1 MSRPDFLLSPAA
13 AGSASL
19 LPLKIPPFVPPL
31 RTMNPSALPKS
42 GVVAVLRR
50 AVRFQ
55 VAVTAMLLPGLTIW
69 TSPVMANP
77 RGGSVVHG
85 NVNIGAGTGG
95 NLQIRQNSQ
104 NAIIDWESFSIEAG
118 ELTQFRQPNSN
129 AAVLNRVTGGDPSA
143 IHGALR
149 ANGNVFVINPNGILV
164 GPGGT
169 IDVHGLVL
177 STLDVSNGEFL
188 SRGDMTFTGVGEGVT
203 NLGRINAIGGDVFLI
218 GRTVTNSGSIS
229 ATGTVGLAAGEEV
242 LLTAG
247 ESATGERMFV
257 RAKGAG
263 VSGTGILNDGTIE
276 GAAVELK
283 AHGNIYALAINN
295 KGSIRAT
302 GATTSGGRVYLRGVG
317 GTVENSGSIRATS
330 SGSGSGGR
338 VLIEAAYAKV
348 DGMIR
353 AQGGQVRV
361 TGTERVEMN
370 AELDATNSGGRG
382 GDVVVE
388 GGEIVLGNGS
398 NIDASGATGGGNVRV
413 GGGFQGRDATVRNAD
428 SLTVESGAVVR
439 ADALVNGSGGNV
451 ILWADNDTLFNGEVS
466 ARGFSRGGFAEIS
479 GKGSLNFDGL
489 VDLTAG
495 NGPAG
500 TLLLDPTN
508 VTISAAVASAN
519 NVNNVAL
526 STLLDQ
532 GTNVIISTNF
542 GGAEA
547 GNITVN
553 DRVEWYQQNAS
564 TVPGTLTLLA
574 MGNVQFN
581 RSVRS
586 AGTGGINVV
595 AGWNG
600 TTGIVD
606 PIGGG
611 AQTTPG
617 AFDMAAVLATMPGGA
632 SEGSADAAGLNAGSV
647 FVNATNG
654 AQQVEVGSRFGST
667 LIAAHDLFITASNSV
682 GDDRWAQVGFHDSG
696 YEYEIGRTYHGS
708 RNEWWGNAA
717 GNIRAKN
724 YIADLGGTAFAG
736 GAFQGAGSGATG
748 AIEIGLS
755 GRLDMRGA
763 DNRSRGF
770 AQIGHGGATDG
781 EPVRANGGPFPLTTR
796 DGFIMDAGQDNNRTY
811 FSATWRTNY
820 LGHAARVVAPISVT
834 ASEDMLVSAA
844 RGFETTAGYTD
855 LSTPDQGGSSFALIG
870 HGGYRQAASLH
881 GDIKVEARGAT
892 TAGDGRGLA
901 GSGIQLRGNGG
912 SGGFAQI
919 GHGSGGGANRT
930 SIWDLQRSGSVTVTA
945 TTGAVRL
952 LGFNQLP
959 RAGTNRNAGAVLD
972 VNTALGNNSGMD
984 PSTLYSH
991 VQIGHGQSSESAPA
1005 TGAALNGNTAL
1016 QGFFAAPA
1024 SIENLYDASNAT
1036 FPNPAFTTSG
1046 ANVRNVRP
1054 EGSMSGDISV
1064 FAGGTVSVR
1073 DNMGYD
1079 AAGNWTPDPGPG
1091 TEPYLTAGGILRDI
1105 GIEVR
1110 AGNQYFSYGLIGHGG
1125 TQSYALESFSTGFN
1139 GNIAVEADKGG
1150 VMFVGGEEKR
1160 ADRTWGYGYNFAQ
1173 VGHGGINVQGT
1184 KQGSIEVLAGQG
1196 VGATDGDIIFRSGR
1210 MRQSYTQIGHG
1221 GQEFTRSIT
1230 GDALSDII
1238 VTAKGDVEVTSRLS
1252 GPSDVILS
1260 NDYVDW
1266 AMGET
1271 GSGSAGN
1278 SELLERVVGTLASG
1292 NQIPQSAVQ
1301 GHNWDTNIK
1310 YAMIGHGGSSVNLNG
1325 VLSLNNTIE
1334 VTSQEGSVRMT
1345 AGGGDRDFTQI
1356 GHGGYR
1362 TAGTVASV
1370 VGGDITVTADE
1381 DIIVDASNPGTN
1393 MVERSSMLGIVTRDG
1408 LGNFLYAG
1416 QNQILGRGFG
1426 SYGMIG
1432 NGGYEMDG
1440 DHSGTITLNAGG
1452 DILAIGPKTLPGIA
1466 VTGYTAGYVEGP
1478 STFPA
1483 SGTQNYWIGNRHLH
1497 DTLVEASMMQRSFT
1511 LYHGNEGAS
1520 EAAHRGNIV
1529 PGTVVIDLGNT
1540 GGQDLR
1546 DAPNGDGTGTLYR
1559 AASAVAGNY
1568 AVGTHG
1574 VAHGTIDYAT
1584 GKVTIDSSLVTANN
1598 GDLEN
1603 DRNSL
1608 NRNIDYQYS
1617 NTTLAANVAIND
1629 ERTAES
1635 DTAMR
1640 PNEAFLGHGRV
1651 LPGTLALNIG
1661 GTVYREAPALNGTI
1675 VNSANAVVATI
1686 DYDTGRIRFRQNV
1699 NPTAA
1704 PVSAD
1709 YEWAVGNSDSSFVQ
1723 IGHGGQSAS
1732 VGGRD
1737 TIGNTGSISLN
1748 AGGDVR
1754 FHAGGASNAYALL
1767 GHGGTSTQSAN
1778 SGDISLIAG
1787 GIVEFL
1793 AGNAN
1798 NYTKTNQYAQLGHGG
1813 FDADGSHTGTILVQA
1828 GTGARSL
1835 VPGVIGGGAIGG
1847 VVFTAGDS
1855 NDTYAMIGHGGR
1867 SSQAGVATQ
1876 VGLLPGQAGIL
1887 SGDIT
1892 VTSGGAMSFT
1902 AGTRLMHPI
1911 DNGAVQ
1917 DNDDGRNFVMVGH
1930 GGWDGDASAG
1940 TYIVGT
1946 GHLGNISLTAQTGDI
1961 ELKGGDTANGSAG
1974 EGFGRF
1980 HFAQLGH
1987 GGYATNGD
1995 HFGNISVIAEDGSI
2009 RLTGGMLTHDRSSEK
2024 YNWSMI
2030 GHGGGEATSHLG
2042 RLGETITVKALGADS
2057 DILLRGGG
2065 GNRNLALIGNGGL
2078 NVDGSHLGDI
2088 IVHAGRNIDLR
2099 GGTAL
2104 ERVVTRIGEFQEMNG
2119 VNGGDANDI
2128 GEYNGYY
2135 GASGLGYVMLDAAAS
2150 TGGGA
2155 KAKLMGDEIQP
2166 GTVQFRL
2173 AIAAPALFDANK
2185 TPEYSDDGAGNIVET
2200 ANPTNVVGTINY
2212 ATGEMTWNTAIVGAN
2227 NPAQPDVFVN
2237 YGHRTGIRN
2246 DALYAAAV
2254 IGHGGYAT
2262 NSRAGAHPQDA
2273 LTPGFV
2279 NRGISG
2285 NIDVRAGVDNLG
2297 AFNGSGGSLTGFG
2310 GNDQRTY
2317 VQIGHGGMD
2326 ANAAV
2331 GHALSGTITAKADGA
2346 IDFRGGGGLIDNQHI
2361 AFNYYGTG
2369 NTEVTAVTAASD
2381 ADRLRYATPLST
2393 GTRSNSGIT
2402 DILFAFAHIGHGG
2415 VTVHANNGTDN
2426 NLNNPLAA
2434 STLETGHNG
2443 DILVETANGN
2453 IGFTGGGGRGYGHFA
2468 MIGHGGYSVHGNHF
2482 GNIDVISGADINFTG
2497 GGNTYRANSTEG
2509 RNFVQIGHGGRASTG
2524 NLFGDIDVDASGAIT
2539 FQGGDVM
2546 SDRSGVAY
2554 GAHLFVLN
2562 QAGNQDENHYNRTEG
2577 RLNRAQIGHGGDN
2590 VYGDKTGTI
2599 DVTAGAGINFR
2610 GGDRL
2615 AGSLDSNAGY
2625 LNYAQIGHGG
2635 YAAWRQYRTNLA
2647 LPGNTGQADDWGIP
2661 YWHNGTT
2668 FIFDGTGQFPWPSD
2682 NSVNPTLGT
2691 GNQLNDGFNG
2701 NVTVTA
2707 TTGNIHFQGGSS
2719 TGTFSMIG
2727 HGGVETAG
2735 DHGGN
2740 LTVTALAGDIDFS
2753 ANRIEETA
2761 STSTASHTFVQIGH
2775 GGAYSSGDANGNIDV
2790 TASGK
2795 IRFKAGRHDSFAM
2808 VGHGGRESHGTS
2820 TIQWGT
2826 TNPAYRK
2833 TSNFLY
2839 SQNSFYRPG
2848 TRTGDISVD
2857 SGGNIEFIAGNLN
2870 GDRAFTQIGHGGYN
2884 IHADPASANGDGHSG
2899 SIDVVSSGGSIL
2911 LRGGDRTNAHALI
2924 GHGGTEAFG
2933 NHGGDGTDARADS
2946 DILVEAKTGIQV
2958 VATGRFDSN
2967 NVARNFAQIGHG
2979 GWRSSNRDIEDITG
2993 DRYAKLQPYGANYIN
3008 PITSTTNANNPGLH
3022 PLTPSTSDVEGFG
3035 WRGADPWGVRATLG
3049 TFKGDITVRTTD
3061 AGADIRFLAP
3071 DAAEGTLGI
3080 RGEDSYVQLG
3090 HGGWRNFANLEGD
3103 ITVQSGG
3110 ELEFRALQGTANAP
3124 NVNSNHN
3131 VGYAQLGHG
3140 GFESGGQFSGNID
3153 VTTGGDILFRGADS
3167 INGANIGYA
3176 QIGHGGYNSYRG
3188 TAQYREALRDPVTGV
3203 APAEIM
3209 QAGNT
3214 GNITI
3219 DGGGD
3224 ISFLA
3229 GRDFATYA
3237 QIGHGGYISRDS
3249 HTGNIDISAVGGIRF
3264 IASIDDVGGAG
3275 DNAGNNNDSW
3285 AQIGHGGVE
3294 SDGSHRGDITL
3305 RAGEFAS
3312 GPQAGYGLY
3321 FKGGNWD
3328 ENYAQLG
3335 HGGYGARSYGN
3346 GVNAVG
3352 FQGDIDVEV
3361 NGDITFVAG
3370 TYSNPAL
3377 FTNEDG
3383 RNYAQLGHGGVE
3395 ADTSQDNTVVTGLVD
3410 AFGNP
3415 IGHSGDI
3422 RVVARDGSINF
3433 LGGDITR
3440 TFEPSAGTGRGNN
3453 HYAQLGHGGVSSHGN
3468 HYGDITV
3475 QAGISSNLVVGSK
3488 GDGDILFASGGSSDN
3503 EWADVATYAQLG
3515 HGGRGSEGN
3524 LGLRDAGGNPLNTIT
3539 VMAGRDIT
3547 FTAADGSPSA
3557 YVHLGMGGYNAR
3569 GDHAANIQVFAERD
3583 VRLIGGN
3590 RYAGVPA
3597 PGTGKV
3603 VKYGHDARTDS
3614 NNATI
3619 NQDRAANLNDGSNIN
3634 LLYARVVPGSVSVAV
3649 RLDNG
3654 TIIGSLSDPDGN
3666 GTLTADADI
3675 TADFQDGLGTRTI
3688 TAGTHVG
3695 NVVYAGEGT
3704 STITFLQDVNPGA
3717 TAPSG
3722 INTEAGDAGTVNLWI
3737 TLEHGDQTR
3746 ALVQLGNGGYDA
3758 DNPNDTDVINGNK
3771 GNISVI
3777 SRTGSLSLLGGR
3789 DDDSYAHIGHGG
3801 RSTRGANTGDIFV
3814 RVAGGVDLIA
3824 GPNRDR
3830 EYAQIGHGGWDAD
3843 GAHSGKII
3851 VSAGSGDLF
3860 TSLGTGLFNDVGDF
3874 NRDLTPDTVQFLG
3887 GGSGIIN
3894 VLGGNWTDNWAM
3906 IGHGG
3911 RSTQGNHSG
3920 HIGVSGTGDINL
3932 LAGSGV
3938 RGFSQIG
3945 HGGWD
3950 DNGVSSNLSGSIH
3963 VISEGGNLRLKAG
3976 AGDESYALIGHG
3988 NDQNN
3993 NADNAGGTR
4002 AGRIQAIANHITL
4015 DRNTN
4020 RAAWIGHSFDMASN
4034 VDDPFADQA
4043 LQVPGDN
4050 LGGGYEVIGRSGLS
4064 YLNNGVLQNSGTI
4077 TITDNFRDR
4086 FITPHLKDAN
4096 FAFSGGNLVIN
4107 TIIDSSTSYALPA
4120 THANS
4125 VTFLAAGDIDVNRRI
4140 SGPGAGSINLV
4151 AGAGLAS
4158 ASIVDDPSRTGGISG
4173 TNLNFQRIDHLWNGH
4188 VPTGYIDFSKVRIDG
4203 LQWGNA
4209 NGFSITSGEFAS
4221 TSGEISIDAANNGGT
4236 FNLGVGSK
4244 SGETNALGHRVRL
4257 VGGDAADEYAMLG
4270 YFTDAAAD
4278 PATGNIWVG
4287 AKTGGVLVQSGTAAR
4302 SSAQIGH
4309 GGNGGNTNVKNLS
4322 GTITVRADG
4331 GGAVGNV
4338 SVLSGTGDTGQ
4349 AQIGHGGR
4357 QNDGSHSGDIIVIG
4371 EALAV
4376 TSAGSVAQIGHGG
4389 FQGTGAYSG
4398 NLFINYDP
4406 LANSGLGA
4414 AVGGGGALTITAGSG
4429 FDDYAQ
4435 IGHGGVVAT
4444 TGNRT
4449 GNILVGQ
4456 SAGVTLQGGTNK
4468 STSAQL
4474 GHGGVGAGAG
4484 TLTGDIEVNTTGN
4497 VSVLAGASATSQG
4510 SAFAQIG
4517 HGGTSASGN
4526 KTGNITINAL
4536 GTQINVAGP
4545 NTAVVSNT
4553 NYAQIGHGGDASGG
4567 TLTGNIAIDAPNAGL
4582 NLTAGNQT
4590 RAFAKVG
4597 HGGYNTGGA
4606 QSGTIGLTLG
4616 GAVNLAGGGDHS
4628 LAQIGHGGSLG
4639 AGNRDGAISVMSSNG
4654 NLSLISGAGLNAFT
4668 QIGHGGAG
4676 ATGNHGSSLANGE
4689 IHVGIAGNI
4698 LMNAGG
4704 GTDAYTQIGQGG
4716 SGAVGTHL
4724 GEICVHADGT
4734 ITFNNGLQG
4743 AGTRAYGQ
4751 IGHGGYNAAGNH
4763 GGDITVVSGYVNT
4776 GGINMTGGSG
4786 TDQYVQIGHGGTN
4799 ASGNLSGRV
4808 YVVAD
4813 KGGDLVMTGGS
4824 AAGTYAMI
4832 SHGDGHGNYGAFGSG
4847 TTAGT
4852 RQGGIQY
4859 FVDGDA
4865 ILNAGTGANSNVH
4878 LIHRTNDSGGLNGTN
4893 YLGGDGY
4900 QYVVNGTSSSTNGT
4914 DHNTARENES
4924 TIIAG
4929 NFGTGNI
4936 VVTNTGNLTL
4946 NLPNIPTGEFVN
4958 HSFSFIVMSTGN
4970 LNFERSFQNAGT
4982 GLVALVAGWDGVQ
4995 DLSTIN
5001 YNNGPC
5007 DPEIIPGSIDFNDC
5021 DRFGNNGGILTVG
5034 SATQAGP
5041 FAVGSRQGQTI
5052 LRGYGIN
5059 VVGSN
5064 TTAGGSTQIGFRADG
5079 TGDITGTIDV
5089 RAKQGGLTLQ
5099 AGSADNAFVQ
5109 IGHGTG
5115 SGAFSN
5121 NVTSA
5126 ATVNISFCE
5135 PGIVTLNG
5143 AGNGAFAMIGNGGGT
5158 GNYARGGNTTLTNV
5172 GGVALNGGTGSGAFT
5187 QIGNGGVGGQGAV
5200 TGNVSIAGAGNVSL
5214 VGGAGGNAFAHIGA
5228 GGQNHV
5234 GAITSTTSVITTGG
5248 NLTMTGGAGA
5258 GAFAQLGAGGLNA
5271 DGVISGGVTA
5281 TVDGAIQLTG
5291 GSLGDTYVQIGAGG
5305 SGSDGVKSGD
5315 VTVSG
5320 SSATLTGG
5328 SGAGSSVL
5336 VGNGGGIAQGTT
5348 DNASGSISGNTSLT
5362 ATSGA
5367 VTMNASAAAA
5377 DNFVQVGAGG
5387 RSSVGSANTINST
5400 TTVNTTGGGLTVNAG
5415 NASYAQIGAGGHQV
5429 DALSVTGNVLVN
5441 AGGAIAISG
5450 GSGQNRYAQI
5460 GNGGMGADGAKN
5472 GNTTV
5477 TGTSVLMT
5485 AGSGAGSNVLIG
5497 LGGGMDQTTSDF
5509 SNGALTG
5516 NVLVTTTTDGV
5527 TMNSASAG
5535 TQAFAQIGNGGLVS
5549 DGAISGTTTVNSAGV
5564 VALTAG
5570 AQSNAYARIGSG
5582 GSGNDGTIS
5591 NAATTVTGTNLTM
5604 TAGSNTSAYT
5614 QIGAGGGAT
5623 GGGNLALGSIT
5634 GDVSVTMTGTIAM
5647 NGGSGGSAFSQ
5658 IGAGGA
5664 GINGSAGTNTI
5675 NSATQVSGT
5684 SLTMNSGSGSGAYAQ
5699 IGAGGGTTGVGA
5711 ATPALGSITGNVTVN
5726 ATAGGITMGAT
5737 SSGTRSYVQIG
5748 AGGSGIDGAAAS
5760 LGSANTITSN
5770 TSVTTVGGDLTMNSS
5785 LAAYTQIGAGG
5796 LNADGTINGSVSANV
5811 GGNLI
5816 MTGGVGTRRSA
5827 QIGNGGQQ
5835 SDGAK
5840 SGAIDVTANAI
5851 SLAAGSTERAF
5862 AQIGHGG
5869 ADASGV
5875 VSSANITVNSIGAI
5889 SLASGGN
5896 QAYTQIGHGGFNALN
5911 LTVPNSSIT
5920 INNTAGTGTG
5930 DITLTGGSGT
5940 NASAT
5945 IGHGGARTD
5954 GNANVGD
5961 VSATG
5966 DVSIQRAANVR
5977 VIGGSNTDSFAQ
5989 IGHAGERAIATFGG
6003 NVSVNS
6009 SGLVQVSGGTGGTGG
6024 TYGQIGH
6031 GGRLHNG
6038 VKSGSITV
6046 TAAGPLSL
6054 LGGTVTGAGAQI
6066 GHGGN
6071 AASGNS
6077 TGDIA
6082 LSVGGAVALTAGSQN
6097 ETYAQVGH
6105 GGHLAT
6111 GTFGGNV
6118 GLNYNFVTNQVTGA
6132 AGALTM
6138 TGGTLAA
6145 NDAYAQFGHGG
6156 SSNNTG
6162 GNVKSG
6168 NVVVGG
6174 VSSATLSGGS
6184 STGGDNYVQ
6193 IGHGGDEND
6202 GAATGSVG
6210 LVSSGLVTLNASNS
6224 GSDGYVQIGLGG
6236 HEATGN
6242 FGASGNIVSVI
6253 GLGIDLN
6260 GGSGLRSSVQIGSGG
6275 HNADGDLIGSVFVN
6289 VNPLNG
6295 DPAGGGAITLNG
6307 GSGTESFAQI
6317 GLGGTA
6323 QDGSKNGNTTIRG
6336 DSLEVVVGS
6345 GGASYVQVGAGSG
6358 IRADTSDFGSGLIN
6372 TTTTATLT
6380 NGGVTVSA
6388 AGGGAH
6394 AYAQIGGGG
6403 LIADGALSGNA
6414 GLSTVVNAAGD
6425 IVITGGSN
6433 SNNYAMIGLG
6443 GSGGDG
6449 VKVNAGTSVTGTS
6462 VTMNGGSGAS
6472 AFTQIGSGGGMTGGN
6487 NISTGAVT
6495 GDTLVTTTTGG
6506 ITATSGSG
6514 ANAYSMIGTGGS
6526 NLPGDISAT
6535 VSVNSAGVVTLNS
6548 ASGGAGAFTQI
6559 GAGGL
6564 NADGV
6569 HTGTTT
6575 VTAAG
6580 AVSLTGGANSDTYSQ
6595 IGSGG
6600 AGSDGNK
6607 VNATVS
6613 VRGASVAM
6621 TSGAGLGAYTQ
6632 IGSGGG
6638 ATGAGALPTGTVTG
6652 PVNVVTTTGG
6662 ISLAGGGDRAY
6673 SQIGQ
6678 GGGGR
6683 NGDFSGEIQIVSADG
6698 LSLTGGTTARGYAL
6712 VGNGGIADAGGF
6724 TTGLREGNVLVRVDG
6739 LTQLADGASTAFI
6752 GHRGAAGVTGA
6763 SRLALVTGQI
6773 DTTGNA
6779 TGITGMIAN
6788 VIGVATAE
6796 IGVTNGNLVVN
6807 GPALNYNS
6815 ANAIEL
6821 FASGNTTVMTS
6832 LQNAGT
6838 GSLNLVAGWDGT
6850 TGLAET
6856 INPAIFPPIS
6866 ALALDYSAVAADTAA
6881 YTNNGGVVAIGDGTQ
6896 TTPIAVGAALGET
6909 NLLGDGAALRSGNA
6923 AGAYAQL
6930 GFRGTSNA
6938 LINGTINVGVG
6949 ASGLVL
6955 ESSAQSGAFTQIGH
6969 GGSGATSAPVQ
6980 ADINL
6985 DFANAGSLMVSA
6997 GDNNA
7002 AYAQIGHG
7010 GASYTGTVT
7019 GDITATGTIGVLA
7032 VSGGGAASQAAYAQ
7046 IGHGGDSAFGNK
7058 TGDITL
7064 EAEEVSVEAGAGFRS
7079 GAQIGH
7085 GGRTGVGT
7093 LTGSIDVTTTVG
7105 DLSVAAGAGNLS
7117 AAQIGH
7123 GGQGYNGIVADQPI
7137 TLDVAGNLTV
7147 QGGSANQ
7154 SFAIIGHGGAGS
7166 SGGTLGG
7173 DVVVNVGESL
7183 EITGGTGLNG
7193 FAQIGHGGGLV
7204 TGDMSGDITVAVG
7217 GDANLAAPSSA
7228 TSGAYAKIGH
7238 GDDMRGGFGAAAGSG
7253 SRTGNIEVA
7262 ADGSIVMNQALIG
7275 HTNST
7280 SNATSAGTTQLA
7292 VSAANPANPAGGNL
7306 VANATSEFSGDE
7318 IRFYLPRRANNQVA
7332 AGAMMNGVA
7341 YTGGLSDPNPSKGA
7355 DEYANFIQTTS
7366 GTTQLGEHDS
7376 TFGSGPAPATAGA
7389 YAFYFD
7395 TIVQGTPPTPPLP
7408 PEPPVPPVP
7417 PAPDYR
7423 DTILDD
7429 RVIDDWLRDQEVVF
7443 SAPGT
7448 TSIFYEGYEQYGP
7461 NGESIYNFN
7470 NAAGMGSDEEEDVLR
7485 RQLQILEEQAGQE
7498 NGTEN
7503 NAQGAE

>member
-19 LPLKIPPFVPPL
+19 LPLKIPPFVSPL

-77 RGGSVVHG
+77 RGGSVIHG

-104 NAIIDWESFSIEAG
+104 NAIIDWESFSIDKG

-129 AAVLNRVTGGDPSA
+129 AAVLNRVTGGDPTA

-188 SRGDMTFTGVGEGVT
+188 AGGDMTFAGVGEGVT

-247 ESATGERMFV
+247 EGSGGERMFV
-257 RAKGAG
+257 RAKGSG
-263 VSGTGILNDGTIE
+263 VSGTGIFNDGTIE

-302 GATTSGGRVYLRGVG
+302 GATSSGGRVYLRGAG
-317 GTVENSGSIRATS
+317 GTVENTGSIRATS
-330 SGSGSGGR
+330 SGSGDGGR
-338 VLIEAAYAKV
+338 ILIEAAYAKV

-353 AQGGQVRV
+353 AQGGQVRIS
-361 TGTERVEMN
+361 GTDRVDMN
-370 AELDATNSGGRG
+370 ADLDATNSGGRG

-388 GGEIVLGNGS
+388 GGEIVLGNGGK
-398 NIDASGATGGGNVRV
+398 IDASGATGGGNVRV
-413 GGGFQGRDATVRNAD
+413 GGGFQGRDTTVRNARN
-428 SLTVESGAVVR
+428 LTVAEGAVVR
-439 ADALVNGSGGNV
+439 SDALVSGPGGNV

-479 GKGSLNFDGL
+479 GKQNLGFDGL
-489 VDLTAG
+489 VDLTAV
-495 NGPAG
+495 NGPSG
-500 TLLLDPTN
+500 SLLLDPTN
-508 VTISAAVASAN
+508 VTIGTAAASATNIN
-519 NVNNVAL
+519 NIAL
-526 STLLDQ
+526 SNTLDQ
-532 GTNVIISTNF
+532 GTNVIIATNF
-542 GGAEA
+542 GSVVGAR
-547 GNITVN
+547 GDITVLPGTATAIGQN
-553 DRVEWYQQNAS
+553 AGGIEWYQQSAG
-564 TVPGTLTLLA
+564 TVGGTLSLLA
-574 MGNVQFN
+574 TGNILFAN
-581 RSVRS
+581 DVRS
-586 AGTGGINVV
+586 AGAGGINIV
-595 AGWNG
+595 AGWDG
-600 TTGIVD
+600 VTGIVD
-606 PIGGG
+606 PLSG
-611 AQTTPG
+611 AAETTPG
-617 AFDMAAVLATMPGGA
+617 AFNMAAVLATLNDGNPA
-632 SEGSADAAGLNAGSV
+632 NDAAGLNAGSV
-647 FVNATNG
+647 FING
-654 AQQVEVGSRFGST
+654 YDINGTVSNTVTEGIEVGSRFGAT
-667 LIAAHDLFITASNSV
+667 RVAAHDLLMRGSTGGNA
-682 GDDRWAQVGFHDSG
+682 RWAQLGFRDSG
-696 YEYEIGRTYHGS
+696 NEFGLNGTIAIATQGGE
-708 RNEWWGNAA
+708 RNEWWGSNGAA
-717 GNIRAKN
+717 NGSGGATQWGNIQNKD
-724 YIADLGGTAFAG
+724 YIALLGGTVESG
-736 GAFQGAGSGATG
+736 PGGLGAFKGAGYGATG

-755 GRLDMRGA
+755 GRLDARGG
-763 DNRSRGF
+763 DNDHSYV
-770 AQIGHGGATDG
+770 QIGHGGTGAEG
-781 EPVRANGGPFPLTTR
+781 IEIARNAQGIGQVSVTTR
-796 DGFIMDAGQDNNRTY
+796 DGAVIDVADNNRTY
-811 FSATWRTNY
+811 FGTSWRTNY
-820 LGHAARVVAPISVT
+820 QGVSARVNANITIKTGEDILIMAPNT
-834 ASEDMLVSAA
+834 
-844 RGFETTAGYTD
+844 FETNTGFTD
-855 LSTPDQGGSSFALIG
+855 LSNNQGSSSRYALVG
-870 HGGYRQAASLH
+870 HGGLDNFGSYH
-881 GDIKVEARGAT
+881 GNISVIALGAT
-892 TAGDGRGLA
+892 TALDGRGLA
-901 GSGIQLRGNGG
+901 GSGIQLRAGMG
-912 SGGFAQI
+912 SLNIAQI
-919 GHGSGGGANRT
+919 GHGGFHEGNRRTIFDQTSSGN
-930 SIWDLQRSGSVTVTA
+930 ISVRA
-945 TTGAVRL
+945 ETGAVRA
-952 LGFNQLP
+952 LGYNLMP
-959 RAGTNRNAGAVLD
+959 RTGDQATGPYVG
-972 VNTALGNNSGMD
+972 VNTILPAGSNNDIEYEFSN
-984 PSTLYSH
+984 
-991 VQIGHGQSSESAPA
+991 VQIGHGGWHRDRVTTGGVFTAPA
-1005 TGAALNGNTAL
+1005 GFTATAVL
-1016 QGFFAAPA
+1016 PDQ
-1024 SIENLYDASNAT
+1024 
-1036 FPNPAFTTSG
+1036 
-1046 ANVRNVRP
+1046 
-1054 EGSMSGDISV
+1054 SMSGNIDV
-1064 FAGGTVSVR
+1064 YAGGTVQVR

-1079 AAGNWTPDPGPG
+1079 QFGNWTPDPGPG
-1091 TEPYLTAGGILRDI
+1091 VDPLLTSGGILREV

-1110 AGNQYFSYGLIGHGG
+1110 AGNNGNAYGQIGHGG
-1125 TQSYALESFSTGFN
+1125 FNMNSNTTGTIQ
-1139 GNIAVEADKGG
+1139 GNIGVTAAKGSIL
-1150 VMFVGGEEKR
+1150 FVGGEEKR
-1160 ADRTWGYGYNFAQ
+1160 SQRDWGFGGNYVQIGHGGFEVDAMNATSGFGGSISVLAGQGGTNGLGQTITPTGGDIIFRTGRAGESWAQIGHGGRSSNGDLIFAGNASGIAPITVTARDAVEFTGRLSNPTLASALVQDYIDINITDSNFDDANDYANENGNLIDQDTIPQSNSRGLGYNIDIKHAQIGHGGYDFLVDNQPAKNFSLNNPLAVTAQTGALRFTASNADNDYIMIGTGGMDFANQRNISGANITISAGREIVMDASTPGVMEYNRIPIAGANGFETRQFARGVRGFAMIGNGGHDVDGDFSGSITVTSGAHLHMLSSNAGPINTVTNYVGTTVTGPIESTGTRTTLSGNAHAYTALQEATMKARSFFLYHGNGGAAPGTNEAPGATVYYGSIVPGTFRIDTDDTDLGDYLGDGLLRRGAAGTQVFGTIDYASGRVTIYERHLGDDNAINRNMSYSYNYNGTVQAIVNERTPESDSAIRASQAYLGHGGIIPGTVSVVIDGDNNGGGRRVISDTFGNGVLYNENHVRVGQIDYPTGRVIFEGVNTATGDGPDADTNIWDLGTSLELRAPLNSRTNPDEVVANYQYAEGNRDVSFVHLGNGGYSTSIGGRNSAGHSGKIMVTAAGDIRLHGGAFDDSSVQIGHGGRGAQSFHGVQTDQAANRVNPDLTFGGDESGNIVISSGGILELLAGRGLSYWDNEQYAQ
-1173 VGHGGINVQGT
+1173 VGHGGYDADGHHQGNISIT
-1184 KQGSIEVLAGQG
+1184 AGSGIISTRPGVIGGSGQTGGIVFTAGQSRD
-1196 VGATDGDIIFRSGR
+1196 ASA
-1210 MRQSYTQIGHG
+1210 QLGHG
-1221 GQEFTRSIT
+1221 GFGARSAREDGDSGVRGLTGNITVNAAGSVLFTS
-1230 GDALSDII
+1230 G
-1238 VTAKGDVEVTSRLS
+1238 TSLFNYQDNDDGRLS
-1252 GPSDVILS
+1252 
-1260 NDYVDW
+1260 
-1266 AMGET
+1266 
-1271 GSGSAGN
+1271 
-1278 SELLERVVGTLASG
+1278 
-1292 NQIPQSAVQ
+1292 
-1301 GHNWDTNIK
+1301 
-1310 YAMIGHGGSSVNLNG
+1310 
-1325 VLSLNNTIE
+1325 
-1334 VTSQEGSVRMT
+1334 SQL
-1345 AGGGDRDFTQI
+1345 
-1356 GHGGYR
+1356 GHGGYDADVR
-1362 TAGTVASV
+1362 HDGGTQLRGTGIGHFGNISVISSNGSIVFQAGDESKAAP
-1370 VGGDITVTADE
+1370 GGF
-1381 DIIVDASNPGTN
+1381 S
-1393 MVERSSMLGIVTRDG
+1393 
-1408 LGNFLYAG
+1408 LGN
-1416 QNQILGRGFG
+1416 
-1426 SYGMIG
+1426 G
-1432 NGGYEMDG
+1432 NG
-1440 DHSGTITLNAGG
+1440 
-1452 DILAIGPKTLPGIA
+1452 ILHA
-1466 VTGYTAGYVEGP
+1466 
-1478 STFPA
+1478 
-1483 SGTQNYWIGNRHLH
+1483 TQ
-1497 DTLVEASMMQRSFT
+1497 
-1511 LYHGNEGAS
+1511 
-1520 EAAHRGNIV
+1520 
-1529 PGTVVIDLGNT
+1529 
-1540 GGQDLR
+1540 
-1546 DAPNGDGTGTLYR
+1546 
-1559 AASAVAGNY
+1559 
-1568 AVGTHG
+1568 
-1574 VAHGTIDYAT
+1574 
-1584 GKVTIDSSLVTANN
+1584 
-1598 GDLEN
+1598 
-1603 DRNSL
+1603 
-1608 NRNIDYQYS
+1608 
-1617 NTTLAANVAIND
+1617 
-1629 ERTAES
+1629 
-1635 DTAMR
+1635 
-1640 PNEAFLGHGRV
+1640 LGHG
-1651 LPGTLALNIG
+1651 GAFASGDHHGNITVQAAQDIQFYG
-1661 GTVYREAPALNGTI
+1661 GSRTQ
-1675 VNSANAVVATI
+1675 
-1686 DYDTGRIRFRQNV
+1686 D
-1699 NPTAA
+1699 
-1704 PVSAD
+1704 
-1709 YEWAVGNSDSSFVQ
+1709 DSTDK
-1723 IGHGGQSAS
+1723 
-1732 VGGRD
+1732 R
-1737 TIGNTGSISLN
+1737 N
-1748 AGGDVR
+1748 
-1754 FHAGGASNAYALL
+1754 YALL
-1767 GHGGTSTQSAN
+1767 GHGGDDAE
-1778 SGDISLIAG
+1778 GYMGAR
-1787 GIVEFL
+1787 
-1793 AGNAN
+1793 NAN
-1798 NYTKTNQYAQLGHGG
+1798 NDPLDEIRVTATNGDIEFVAGEGRRNWVQLGNGGYSAGGDSVANLFVTAGGDINFIGGQGSQDNISDASRSLDIASWMAGTNQGGWTQLRYRDVRVNVVDFTITVAGFEYVARGSTVQEGDADGAFTGANLVAKTNVDLNGDTVVDITAGQVVGEINLRTGQVRFFRDLDPNATGLVTASYNNAGGSSGAVTVTTAVENSTTNPMLAQAVRGVGNFSSVSPSLQATFNNTRGGITDVSEGGGTTFGDNIGIRSGTFRINVPDGTVVQDDGAGNLVVSAAGAGSGLAVGANVGSINYLRGQIVLEDAINSKGLVGVRAYYQVDRPIGSDLSYAQLGNGGYEASDITTNNDKSSVGNITMNAGANVRFHGGNGVNAYTQLGNGGYNNKGAHSGNITVGAGGAIEFMAGWGADETDQRAYAQLGHGG
-1813 FDADGSHTGTILVQA
+1813 YDSDGNHFGNISITGGVGFASSKPGYANLGDSGTQIGVLFKGGDRADSYTQLGHGGRSARSGTATTAFGLNGNIGVTSGGSVSFVAGTGKLDPEGDVYASEDFRLYAQLGHGGHDADAADSNETILFFGQLGGTGIAGTEGGGDGHWGHFGDITVNAGGSINLLGGDHTRTDPVLRSAGGGAGSVSHVQA
-1828 GTGARSL
+1828 GHGGYHSSGNHHGDIVLRAGVTVGGGGPTVTNPNADIVLEATNQHRSEWADTRSYAQIGHGGLNASADALGRAGDVISVMAGRDVLVRGGTGVGNYAQIGHGGTFLDRVATDLTRPVGVNVSRGDIDVFAGRDLKVSGAMLSSALENSYVYTGSDDLRSL
-1835 VPGVIGGGAIGG
+1835 DRAANLAGGGDFTLQYNRVIYGSIVMEIRRDDGSLVGRLTQSGNNIVTETAFTQDMNGNGTIEPTE
-1847 VVFTAGDS
+1847 VFTAGQVVG
-1855 NDTYAMIGHGGR
+1855 TYNPLTNAITFNRDVNPGADDGAANLNVAFQHLNIDRGYAQIGHGGYDADYTPNGITSIQLATARRAYGDITIGAGGDVALKGGDGFANYSQIGHGGYATAGVREGDIKIGSLAQRIGGAVLLEGGTGPLYEGNNAHAMIGHGGR
-1867 SSQAGVATQ
+1867 SSTGT
-1876 VGLLPGQAGIL
+1876 
-1887 SGDIT
+1887 SFGDIEIFAT
-1892 VTSGGAMSFT
+1892 NARDVTYGDTGVLVR
-1902 AGTRLMHPI
+1902 AGNRV
-1911 DNGAVQ
+1911 DNFAL
-1917 DNDDGRNFVMVGH
+1917 VGH
-1930 GGWDGDASAG
+1930 GGTSSRSGTNNGAAG
-1940 TYIVGT
+1940 MEGNT
-1946 GHLGNISLTAQTGDI
+1946 GNITVDAIGDV
-1961 ELKGGDTANGSAG
+1961 N
-1974 EGFGRF
+1974 
-1980 HFAQLGH
+1980 
-1987 GGYATNGD
+1987 
-1995 HFGNISVIAEDGSI
+1995 VIAGV
-2009 RLTGGMLTHDRSSEK
+2009 L
-2024 YNWSMI
+2024 N
-2030 GHGGGEATSHLG
+2030 
-2042 RLGETITVKALGADS
+2042 
-2057 DILLRGGG
+2057 RGG
-2065 GNRNLALIGNGGL
+2065 
-2078 NVDGSHLGDI
+2078 
-2088 IVHAGRNIDLR
+2088 
-2099 GGTAL
+2099 
-2104 ERVVTRIGEFQEMNG
+2104 
-2119 VNGGDANDI
+2119 
-2128 GEYNGYY
+2128 
-2135 GASGLGYVMLDAAAS
+2135 S
-2150 TGGGA
+2150 TVG
-2155 KAKLMGDEIQP
+2155 QS
-2166 GTVQFRL
+2166 V
-2173 AIAAPALFDANK
+2173 
-2185 TPEYSDDGAGNIVET
+2185 DDG
-2200 ANPTNVVGTINY
+2200 
-2212 ATGEMTWNTAIVGAN
+2212 
-2227 NPAQPDVFVN
+2227 
-2237 YGHRTGIRN
+2237 
-2246 DALYAAAV
+2246 
-2254 IGHGGYAT
+2254 
-2262 NSRAGAHPQDA
+2262 
-2273 LTPGFV
+2273 
-2279 NRGISG
+2279 
-2285 NIDVRAGVDNLG
+2285 NL
-2297 AFNGSGGSLTGFG
+2297 
-2310 GNDQRTY
+2310 
-2317 VQIGHGGMD
+2317 
-2326 ANAAV
+2326 
-2331 GHALSGTITAKADGA
+2331 
-2346 IDFRGGGGLIDNQHI
+2346 
-2361 AFNYYGTG
+2361 
-2369 NTEVTAVTAASD
+2369 
-2381 ADRLRYATPLST
+2381 
-2393 GTRSNSGIT
+2393 
-2402 DILFAFAHIGHGG
+2402 
-2415 VTVHANNGTDN
+2415 
-2426 NLNNPLAA
+2426 
-2434 STLETGHNG
+2434 
-2443 DILVETANGN
+2443 
-2453 IGFTGGGGRGYGHFA
+2453 
-2468 MIGHGGYSVHGNHF
+2468 
-2482 GNIDVISGADINFTG
+2482 
-2497 GGNTYRANSTEG
+2497 
-2509 RNFVQIGHGGRASTG
+2509 
-2524 NLFGDIDVDASGAIT
+2524 
-2539 FQGGDVM
+2539 
-2546 SDRSGVAY
+2546 
-2554 GAHLFVLN
+2554 
-2562 QAGNQDENHYNRTEG
+2562 
-2577 RLNRAQIGHGGDN
+2577 
-2590 VYGDKTGTI
+2590 
-2599 DVTAGAGINFR
+2599 
-2610 GGDRL
+2610 
-2615 AGSLDSNAGY
+2615 
-2625 LNYAQIGHGG
+2625 YAQIGHGG
-2635 YAAWRQYRTNLA
+2635 YDVDVSL
-2647 LPGNTGQADDWGIP
+2647 D
-2661 YWHNGTT
+2661 GTT
-2668 FIFDGTGQFPWPSD
+2668 
-2682 NSVNPTLGT
+2682 
-2691 GNQLNDGFNG
+2691 
-2701 NVTVTA
+2701 
-2707 TTGNIHFQGGSS
+2707 
-2719 TGTFSMIG
+2719 
-2727 HGGVETAG
+2727 
-2735 DHGGN
+2735 
-2740 LTVTALAGDIDFS
+2740 
-2753 ANRIEETA
+2753 
-2761 STSTASHTFVQIGH
+2761 
-2775 GGAYSSGDANGNIDV
+2775 ANGNGIGHNGDIRV
-2790 TASGK
+2790 ISREGSVNVLGGDHLRSLLPSTAPTTGAFESILNSGFTRMDA
-2795 IRFKAGRHDSFAM
+2795 IA
-2808 VGHGGRESHGTS
+2808 GGRFH
-2820 TIQWGT
+2820 
-2826 TNPAYRK
+2826 Y
-2833 TSNFLY
+2833 
-2839 SQNSFYRPG
+2839 
-2848 TRTGDISVD
+2848 
-2857 SGGNIEFIAGNLN
+2857 
-2870 GDRAFTQIGHGGYN
+2870 
-2884 IHADPASANGDGHSG
+2884 
-2899 SIDVVSSGGSIL
+2899 
-2911 LRGGDRTNAHALI
+2911 ALI
-2924 GHGGTEAFG
+2924 GHGGYESRG
-2933 NHGGDGTDARADS
+2933 NHYGDITVHAGYDSDAIQTGTSADS
-2946 DILVEAKTGIQV
+2946 SVRV
-2958 VATGRFDSN
+2958 VGGRFLADQDDSQQ
-2967 NVARNFAQIGHG
+2967 FAQIGHG
-2979 GWRSSNRDIEDITG
+2979 GRTG
-2993 DRYAKLQPYGANYIN
+2993 VGDQGRAGEIISVMAAGNVEVHAGDGVDTYAQIGNGGTNARGDHNQAIQILAGGAVSVLASDLSR
-3008 PITSTTNANNPGLH
+3008 TSTLGNGLFTRYYH
-3022 PLTPSTSDVEGFG
+3022 VS
-3035 WRGADPWGVRATLG
+3035 
-3049 TFKGDITVRTTD
+3049 
-3061 AGADIRFLAP
+3061 
-3071 DAAEGTLGI
+3071 
-3080 RGEDSYVQLG
+3080 
-3090 HGGWRNFANLEGD
+3090 
-3103 ITVQSGG
+3103 
-3110 ELEFRALQGTANAP
+3110 TANAGEL
-3124 NVNSNHN
+3124 NQNLDRGGLLQSVAGGNAAGVVN
-3131 VGYAQLGHG
+3131 
-3140 GFESGGQFSGNID
+3140 
-3153 VTTGGDILFRGADS
+3153 FRAVNGVIADS
-3167 INGANIGYA
+3167 VKLEIFNDSGVRIGTIEDDGSGALKVVSDFTELVGGSQLVAGQQVGTVNYAANTLTFTTRVNPGAEGGAANVIVNLEHVRTERAYA
-3176 QIGHGGYNSYRG
+3176 QIGHGGYDSDNPDG
-3188 TAQYREALRDPVTGV
+3188 NVAL
-3203 APAEIM
+3203 
-3209 QAGNT
+3209 
-3214 GNITI
+3214 
-3219 DGGGD
+3219 
-3224 ISFLA
+3224 
-3229 GRDFATYA
+3229 
-3237 QIGHGGYISRDS
+3237 
-3249 HTGNIDISAVGGIRF
+3249 
-3264 IASIDDVGGAG
+3264 
-3275 DNAGNNNDSW
+3275 
-3285 AQIGHGGVE
+3285 
-3294 SDGSHRGDITL
+3294 GST
-3305 RAGEFAS
+3305 
-3312 GPQAGYGLY
+3312 
-3321 FKGGNWD
+3321 
-3328 ENYAQLG
+3328 
-3335 HGGYGARSYGN
+3335 
-3346 GVNAVG
+3346 
-3352 FQGDIDVEV
+3352 
-3361 NGDITFVAG
+3361 
-3370 TYSNPAL
+3370 
-3377 FTNEDG
+3377 
-3383 RNYAQLGHGGVE
+3383 
-3395 ADTSQDNTVVTGLVD
+3395 
-3410 AFGNP
+3410 
-3415 IGHSGDI
+3415 GDI
-3422 RVVARDGSINF
+3422 RISALS
-3433 LGGDITR
+3433 GDVT
-3440 TFEPSAGTGRGNN
+3440 
-3453 HYAQLGHGGVSSHGN
+3453 
-3468 HYGDITV
+3468 
-3475 QAGISSNLVVGSK
+3475 
-3488 GDGDILFASGGSSDN
+3488 
-3503 EWADVATYAQLG
+3503 
-3515 HGGRGSEGN
+3515 
-3524 LGLRDAGGNPLNTIT
+3524 
-3539 VMAGRDIT
+3539 
-3547 FTAADGSPSA
+3547 
-3557 YVHLGMGGYNAR
+3557 AR
-3569 GDHAANIQVFAERD
+3569 G
-3583 VRLIGGN
+3583 
-3590 RYAGVPA
+3590 
-3597 PGTGKV
+3597 
-3603 VKYGHDARTDS
+3603 
-3614 NNATI
+3614 
-3619 NQDRAANLNDGSNIN
+3619 
-3634 LLYARVVPGSVSVAV
+3634 
-3649 RLDNG
+3649 
-3654 TIIGSLSDPDGN
+3654 
-3666 GTLTADADI
+3666 
-3675 TADFQDGLGTRTI
+3675 
-3688 TAGTHVG
+3688 
-3695 NVVYAGEGT
+3695 GT
-3704 STITFLQDVNPGA
+3704 ST
-3717 TAPSG
+3717 
-3722 INTEAGDAGTVNLWI
+3722 E
-3737 TLEHGDQTR
+3737 
-3746 ALVQLGNGGYDA
+3746 
-3758 DNPNDTDVINGNK
+3758 
-3771 GNISVI
+3771 
-3777 SRTGSLSLLGGR
+3777 
-3789 DDDSYAHIGHGG
+3789 SYSQIGHGG
-3801 RSTRGANTGDIFV
+3801 RSTNGANSGNIFV
-3814 RVAGGVDLIA
+3814 RAAGNFGLYGGNNNRTFAQVGHGGYDSDGNHTGDVLVSAGSGNLFTSLSHTKGAAGGWFNDMGDFNRNAVADELLFSPLSGKVSLIGGTGGTHTSASIGHGGHASNGDFSGDIGVSSFGDIELLA
-3824 GPNRDR
+3824 GTGSVANT
-3830 EYAQIGHGGWDAD
+3830 QIGHGG
-3843 GAHSGKII
+3843 H
-3851 VSAGSGDLF
+3851 
-3860 TSLGTGLFNDVGDF
+3860 NQ
-3874 NRDLTPDTVQFLG
+3874 DT
-3887 GGSGIIN
+3887 
-3894 VLGGNWTDNWAM
+3894 AM
-3906 IGHGG
+3906 
-3911 RSTQGNHSG
+3911 N
-3920 HIGVSGTGDINL
+3920 
-3932 LAGSGV
+3932 LAGAV
-3938 RGFSQIG
+3938 
-3945 HGGWD
+3945 
-3950 DNGVSSNLSGSIH
+3950 H
-3963 VISEGGNLRLKAG
+3963 VISETGNLVVRAG
-3976 AGDESYALIGHG
+3976 TGFESYSLIGHG
-3988 NDQNN
+3988 DDQDNN
-3993 NADNAGGTR
+3993 TANSRGTR
-4002 AGRIQAIANHITL
+4002 QGRIHVIANNITL
-4015 DRNTN
+4015 DRNSN
-4020 RAAWIGHSFDMASN
+4020 RVAWIGHSFDMAT
-4034 VDDPFADQA
+4034 DQQDPFADQA
-4043 LQVPGDN
+4043 LQTPADN
-4050 LGGGYEVIGRSGLS
+4050 LGGGYEVIGRNGLT
-4064 YLNNGVLQNSGTI
+4064 YTNAGAIQNSGAI
-4077 TITDNFRDR
+4077 TVTDSFRDR
-4086 FITPHLKDAN
+4086 MITPNLKDAN
-4096 FAFSGGNLVIN
+4096 FAMSGGNIIINSVIDG
-4107 TIIDSSTSYALPA
+4107 TTSYSNPA
-4120 THANS
+4120 SVGNS

-4140 SGPGAGSINLV
+4140 SSPGSGSVNLV
-4151 AGAGLAS
+4151 AGANLAR
-4158 ASIVDDPSRTGGISG
+4158 ASIMDAPSRTGGVSG
-4173 TNLNFQRIDHLWNGH
+4173 TNLNFPDIDHLWN
-4188 VPTGYIDFSKVRIDG
+4188 VPTGYVDFSKVRIDG
-4203 LQWGNA
+4203 LQWGND
-4209 NGFSITSGEFAS
+4209 NGFSISSGEFAS
-4221 TSGEISIDAANNGGT
+4221 ASGEISIDGANNGGT

-4244 SGETNALGHRVRL
+4244 AGDTIALGQRVRL
-4257 VGGDAADEYAMLG
+4257 IGGDAADEYAMLG
-4270 YFTDAAAD
+4270 FFTDAAGD

-4287 AKTGGVLVQSGTAAR
+4287 AKAGGVLVQSGSGAR

-4309 GGNGGNTNVKNLS
+4309 GGNGGNTNLKNLS
-4322 GTITVRADG
+4322 GSISVRADG
-4331 GGAVGNV
+4331 GGAIGNI

-4357 QNDGSHSGDIIVIG
+4357 QNDGSHSGDIVVIG
-4371 EALAV
+4371 EAIAV
-4376 TSAGSVAQIGHGG
+4376 TSAASVAQIGHGG

-4398 NLFINYDP
+4398 NLFINHDP
-4406 LANSGLGA
+4406 LANGGLGA
-4414 AVGGGGALTITAGSG
+4414 AVGGGGALSITAGSG

-4449 GNILVGQ
+4449 GNIIVGR
-4456 SAGVTLQGGTNK
+4456 SASVTLQGGTNK

-4474 GHGGVGAGAG
+4474 GHGGVGAGTG
-4484 TLTGDIEVNTTGN
+4484 TLTGNIEVNTAGN
-4497 VSVLAGASATSQG
+4497 VSVLAGASATGQG

-4517 HGGTSASGN
+4517 HGGTSASGT
-4526 KTGNITINAL
+4526 KSGNITINSL
-4536 GTQINVAGP
+4536 GTMINVAGP
-4545 NTAVVSNT
+4545 STSVVSNT
-4553 NYAQIGHGGDASGG
+4553 NYAQIGHGGDNSGGG
-4567 TLTGNIAIDAPNAGL
+4567 TLSGNLVIDAPNAGL
-4582 NLTAGNQT
+4582 SLTAGNQA

-4597 HGGYNTGGA
+4597 HGGYSSSGA
-4606 QSGTIGLTLG
+4606 QSGTLGLTLG
-4616 GAVNLAGGGDHS
+4616 GAVNLTGGGDHS
-4628 LAQIGHGGSLG
+4628 FAQIGHGGSLG
-4639 AGNRDGAISVMSSNG
+4639 TGNRDGAISVISTSG
-4654 NLSLISGAGLNAFT
+4654 NLSMTSGAGLNAST
-4668 QIGHGGAG
+4668 QIGHGGVG
-4676 ATGNHGSSLANGE
+4676 ATGNHGSSLVNGG
-4689 IHVGIAGNI
+4689 IKVGIAGNI
-4698 LMNAGG
+4698 LLNAGA
-4704 GTDAYTQIGQGG
+4704 GTDAYAQIGQGG
-4716 SGAVGTHL
+4716 SGAIGTHL
-4724 GEICVHADGT
+4724 GDICVTANGT
-4734 ITFNNGLQG
+4734 ITFNNGLHG
-4743 AGTRAYGQ
+4743 AGARAYGQ

-4763 GGDITVVSGYVNT
+4763 GGSITAVSGYVNN
-4776 GGINMTGGSG
+4776 GGISMNGGAG

-4813 KGGDLVMTGGS
+4813 KDGDLVMNGGS

-4832 SHGDGHGNYGAFGSG
+4832 SHGDGHGTYGSFGSG
-4847 TTAGT
+4847 TTSGT

-4878 LIHRTNDSGGLNGTN
+4878 LIHRTNSNGGLNGTN

-4900 QYVVNGTSSSTNGT
+4900 QYVVNGTSIGNAAS
-4914 DHNTARENES
+4914 DARENEG

-4958 HSFSFIVMSTGN
+4958 HSFSFIVLSTGN

-5115 SGAFSN
+5115 SGTFSN
-5121 NVTSA
+5121 NVTNA

-5135 PGIVTLNG
+5135 PGVVTLNG

-5158 GNYARGGNTTLTNV
+5158 GNYARGGNTTLSNV

-5200 TGNVSIAGAGNVSL
+5200 TGNVSITGTGNVSL
-5214 VGGAGGNAFAHIGA
+5214 VGGAGGNAFAHLGA
-5228 GGQNHV
+5228 GGLNHI

-5291 GSLGDTYVQIGAGG
+5291 GSQGDTYVQIGAGG
-5305 SGSDGVKSGD
+5305 SGSDGVKSGN

-5320 SSATLTGG
+5320 ASATLTGG
-5328 SGAGSSVL
+5328 SGAGASVL

-5362 ATSGA
+5362 TTAGA

-5377 DNFVQVGAGG
+5377 DNFVQIGAGG

-5400 TTVNTTGGGLTVNAG
+5400 TTVNTTGGGLTMNAA
-5415 NASYAQIGAGGHQV
+5415 NAAYAQIGAGGHQV

-5441 AGGAIAISG
+5441 AGGTIAISG

-5472 GNTTV
+5472 GDTTV
-5477 TGTSVLMT
+5477 TGTSLLMT
-5485 AGSGAGSNVLIG
+5485 TGSGAGSNVLIG

-5509 SNGALTG
+5509 SNGAITG

-5527 TMNSASAG
+5527 TMNAAPAG

-5549 DGAISGTTTVNSAGV
+5549 DGAISGTTTVNSAGA

-5570 AQSNAYARIGSG
+5570 AQSNAYARIGAG

-5591 NAATTVTGTNLTM
+5591 NAATTVTGTNLVM

-5623 GGGNLALGSIT
+5623 GGGNLALGNIT
-5634 GDVSVTMTGTIAM
+5634 GDVSVMMSGTIAM

-5664 GINGSAGTNTI
+5664 GINGSAATNTI
-5675 NSATQVSGT
+5675 TSTTNVSGT
-5684 SLTMNSGSGSGAYAQ
+5684 SFTMNSGSGSGAYVQ

-5711 ATPALGSITGNVTVN
+5711 ATPALGSINGNVTVN
-5726 ATAGGITMGAT
+5726 ATAGGISMGAT

-5748 AGGSGIDGAAAS
+5748 AGGSGIDGGAAA

-5785 LAAYTQIGAGG
+5785 LASSTQIGAGG
-5796 LNADGTINGSVSANV
+5796 LNADGTINGSVTVNV
-5811 GGNLI
+5811 GGNLN

-5840 SGAIDVTANAI
+5840 SGAINVTANAI

-5930 DITLTGGSGT
+5930 DITLSGGSGT

-5977 VIGGSNTDSFAQ
+5977 VIGGSNTDAFAQ

-6038 VKSGSITV
+6038 AKSGTITV
-6046 TAAGPLSL
+6046 TAVGPLSL
-6054 LGGTVTGAGAQI
+6054 LGGSVAGAAAQI

-6071 AASGNS
+6071 AAAGNS

-6082 LSVGGAVALTAGSQN
+6082 LSVGGAIALTAGSQN

-6118 GLNYNFVTNQVTGA
+6118 GLNYSFLTNQVTGA

-6138 TGGTLAA
+6138 TGGTGAA

-6162 GNVKSG
+6162 THVKSG

-6174 VSSATLSGGS
+6174 VSSATLSGGT

-6202 GAATGSVG
+6202 GAATGSVA
-6210 LVSSGLVTLNASNS
+6210 LLSSGLVTLNGANS

-6236 HEATGN
+6236 HESTGN
-6242 FGASGNIVSVI
+6242 FGAAGDLVSVV
-6253 GLGIDLN
+6253 GVGIDLN

-6275 HNADGDLIGSVFVN
+6275 YNADGNLEGNVFVN

-6295 DPAGGGAITLNG
+6295 DPAGGGAITVNG
-6307 GSGTESFAQI
+6307 GSGAESFAQI
-6317 GLGGTA
+6317 GIGGAA

-6336 DSLEVVVGS
+6336 ASLEVVA
-6345 GGASYVQVGAGSG
+6345 GAGAAANAQIGAGSG
-6358 IRADTSDFGSGLIN
+6358 IRSDLSDFGSGLIN
-6372 TTTTATLT
+6372 TTTSVTATT
-6380 NGGVTVSA
+6380 GGVILSA
-6388 AGGGAH
+6388 AGAGAH
-6394 AYAQIGGGG
+6394 AFAQIGGGG
-6403 LIADGALSGNA
+6403 LIADGALSGNT

-6472 AFTQIGSGGGMTGGN
+6472 AFTQIGSGGGLTGGN

-6779 TGITGMIAN
+6779 TLLNTMIAN
-6788 VIGVATAE
+6788 MVGAGGVE
-6796 IGVTNGNLVVN
+6796 IGVTNGDLLLS

-6815 ANAIEL
+6815 ASALDL
-6821 FASGNTTVMTS
+6821 FASGNITVMNS
-6832 LQNAGT
+6832 LQNAGA

-6909 NLLGDGAALRSGNA
+6909 NLLGDGVALRSGNA

-7032 VSGGGAASQAAYAQ
+7032 VIGGGAASQAAYAQ

-7085 GGRTGVGT
+7085 GGRAGVGT

-7154 SFAIIGHGGAGS
+7154 AFAIIGHGGAGS

-7183 EITGGTGLNG
+7183 EINGGTGLNG

-7217 GDANLAAPSSA
+7217 GDANLAAPASA

-7238 GDDMRGGFGAAAGSG
+7238 GDDMRGGFGAAGGSG
-7253 SRTGNIEVA
+7253 ARTGNIEVA